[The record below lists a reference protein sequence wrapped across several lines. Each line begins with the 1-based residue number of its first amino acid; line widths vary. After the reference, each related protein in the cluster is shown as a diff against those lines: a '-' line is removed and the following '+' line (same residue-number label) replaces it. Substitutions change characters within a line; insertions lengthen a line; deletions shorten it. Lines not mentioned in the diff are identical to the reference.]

1 MNEKKYE
8 QSTELLVKAFT
19 LNLNIME
26 QFRIEVADNE
36 GLGHFYNI
44 KALDK
49 DQYQIYNDELE
60 RIGTIEIDEKDHEHC
75 RQSLDCRIDLPLLN
89 SIRDEI
95 LHHDELVHSH

>member
-1 MNEKKYE
+1 MK
-8 QSTELLVKAFT
+8 SLVKSYTST
-19 LNLNIME
+19 LTIME

-44 KALDK
+44 KALDN

-60 RIGTIEIDEKDHEHC
+60 RIGTIEIDEEDHEHC

-89 SIRDEI
+89 LIRDEI

>member
-1 MNEKKYE
+1 
-8 QSTELLVKAFT
+8 
-19 LNLNIME
+19 ME

-44 KALDK
+44 KALDH
-49 DQYQIYNDELE
+49 DHQYQIYNDDLE
-60 RIGTIEIDEKDHEHC
+60 RVGTIEIDEADHQYC

-95 LHHDELVHSH
+95 LQHDALVHSQ

>member
-1 MNEKKYE
+1 
-8 QSTELLVKAFT
+8 
-19 LNLNIME
+19 ME
-26 QFRIEVADNE
+26 QFRIEIADNE

-44 KALDK
+44 KALDN
-49 DQYQIYNDELE
+49 DQYQIYNDEQE
-60 RIGTIEIDEKDHEHC
+60 RIGTIEIDDEDHEHC